1 MTTES
6 SSASP
11 KWGST
16 TKLVVA
22 LTFVAILALLFIQF
36 RNIIGPLLLAFIL
49 SFVLYPLAARLSKLL
64 KVSWRAAVNLIYLL
78 LVILLLTSFTLTG
91 LAVVQQLQSLV
102 GFVQRYVTDLP
113 GMVEQLSALTYQIGP
128 FELSMKQFDLQWLA
142 NQLLSTVQ
150 PLLGRAGSLISTFA
164 TSAAALVGWGLFVVL
179 ISYFLLAESGK
190 VPNQLIQIDL
200 PGYSADIRRL
210 NQELM
215 KIWDTFL
222 RGQLLII
229 LLVVLAYSALLMILG
244 VRFALGIAILAGLGR
259 FVPYIGPAI
268 LWIVTT
274 LVALFQGGNY
284 FGMQP
289 GYYALLVVVSA
300 FLLDQI
306 FDNLVTPRLLGKSLG
321 VHPAAVLIAAI
332 IAAKLIGLIGLILAA
347 PVVATLKL
355 VSLYV
360 MRKMLDLDPWSA
372 APVVSEPPPNPY
384 KRLRQRAAD
393 ILSALRARKK

>member
-1 MTTES
+1 MNTEPSTT
-6 SSASP
+6 SP

-22 LTFVAILALLFIQF
+22 LTIVAILALLFIQF

-91 LAVVQQLQSLV
+91 LAVVQQLQSLI

-113 GMVEQLSALTYQIGP
+113 GMVDQLSKLTYQIGP
-128 FELSMKQFDLQWLA
+128 FELSLGQFDLQWLT
-142 NQLLSTVQ
+142 NQLLSAVQ
-150 PLLGRAGSLISTFA
+150 PILGRAGSLISTFA
-164 TSAAALVGWGLFVVL
+164 TSAAATVGWGLFVVL

-190 VPNQLIQIDL
+190 VPNQLIQFDL
-200 PGYSADIRRL
+200 PGYHADIRRL

-222 RGQLLII
+222 RGQLIII
-229 LLVVLAYSALLMILG
+229 LLVMIAYSALMMILG

-284 FGMQP
+284 FGLQP
-289 GYYALLVVVSA
+289 GYYALLVLVSA
-300 FLLDQI
+300 FVLDQI

-332 IAAKLIGLIGLILAA
+332 VAAKLIGLIGLILAA

-355 VSLYV
+355 VGVYV
-360 MRKMLDLDPWSA
+360 LRKMLDLDPWSA
-372 APVVSEPPPNPY
+372 AAVEPEPPPNSW
-384 KRLRQRAAD
+384 RRMRQRVQEAW
-393 ILSALRARKK
+393 SALKRRKV